1 MSKVTKDPI
10 KVQLID
16 CQRIALA
23 GLKLLIETD
32 SRFVVSGFALD
43 RDEALQQIR
52 QQAPDV
58 IVMEL
63 DMGQDN
69 GLYLIPLLHAE
80 CKAKIV
86 VLTGNK
92 DLVLHDQ
99 AVITGAR
106 GVVLKDELP
115 KTLFNAIE
123 KIHEGELW
131 LNRSATAR
139 ILLEVARAHA
149 PKESGPEEKK
159 LASLTKKEEKVLQ
172 AVVASSGKQLKVV
185 ADDLCISQHTLRNH
199 LAAIYEKLGVTSR
212 LELYVFCNKHWTAE
226 AV

>member
-1 MSKVTKDPI
+1 MLKLAKEPI
-10 KVQLID
+10 KVLLID
-16 CQRIALA
+16 CQKIVLG
-23 GLKLLIETD
+23 GLKLLIESD
-32 SRFVVSGFALD
+32 SRFVVTGVAAN
-43 RDEALQQIR
+43 RDEALEQIGR
-52 QQAPDV
+52 HEPDV
-58 IVMEL
+58 IVLEL
-63 DMGQDN
+63 DLGDDS
-69 GLYLIPLLHAE
+69 GLYLIPVLRSV
-80 CKAKIV
+80 CKANIV

-106 GVVLKDELP
+106 GVVAKDESP
-115 KTLFNAIE
+115 KALFSAIE

-131 LNRSATAR
+131 LNRNATAR

-149 PKESGPEEKK
+149 PKELGPQEKK

-199 LAAIYEKLGVTSR
+199 LAAIYEKLGVASR
-212 LELYVFCNKHWTAE
+212 LELYVFCNAHPATRTA
-226 AV
+226 